1 MSTELIWQK
10 GNNTAE
16 GTQMFIY
23 EKDYVNE
30 SINWRWYE
38 MLKKYLTTNVTQSSF
53 KCNDDSFYVMQ

>member
-1 MSTELIWQK
+1 MLVHVCSVLNGQAQIQLIQLLTMNMSTELIWQK

-30 SINWRWYE
+30 SIN
-38 MLKKYLTTNVTQSSF
+38 
-53 KCNDDSFYVMQ
+53 